1 MPWKVPTSIGWWLD
15 NDPITFY
22 HGTHVDNLEW
32 VLEHGLVAPKEG
44 PTAGW
49 VSLALEPFTGR
60 GYAAMSGM
68 GGESS
73 FRAAGNKAKSTPMN
87 QRVVFVLKIPKAF
100 VLKNMAPERGAMQS
114 TKNRLKDKQ
123 EYLDWKRTDTEYY
136 ALTEIRL
143 PKKVDKKFI
152 VGYMISS

>member
-1 MPWKVPTSIGWWLD
+1 
-15 NDPITFY
+15 
-22 HGTHVDNLEW
+22 
-32 VLEHGLVAPKEG
+32 
-44 PTAGW
+44 
-49 VSLALEPFTGR
+49 
-60 GYAAMSGM
+60 MSGM